1 MTDLS
6 GRHALVTGGGTGI
19 GAACARA
26 LAGAG
31 AKVTITGRR
40 REALEAVAAEHERI
54 RWEVM
59 DVTDEAS
66 VERGFAAARAVAP
79 VDVLVANAGVAET
92 APLPKMT
99 LEFWRRV
106 NGINS
111 DGAFLCVREAM
122 RGLGK
127 DAGWGRIALIASVA
141 GLRGFA
147 YGGAYCASKHAMVGL
162 AKAAA
167 AETLKSG
174 ITVNAICP
182 GYVRTPIVDRGVANI
197 VEKTGMS
204 EAEAEA
210 ALRENN
216 PNGRFVEPEE
226 VADLALWLCSDG
238 AKSVTGQALMMAGG
252 DA

>member
-1 MTDLS
+1 
-6 GRHALVTGGGTGI
+6 
-19 GAACARA
+19 
-26 LAGAG
+26 
-31 AKVTITGRR
+31 
-40 REALEAVAAEHERI
+40 
-54 RWEVM
+54 
-59 DVTDEAS
+59 
-66 VERGFAAARAVAP
+66 
-79 VDVLVANAGVAET
+79 
-92 APLPKMT
+92 
-99 LEFWRRV
+99 
-106 NGINS
+106 
-111 DGAFLCVREAM
+111 
-122 RGLGK
+122 
-127 DAGWGRIALIASVA
+127 
-141 GLRGFA
+141 
-147 YGGAYCASKHAMVGL
+147 MVGL
-162 AKAAA
+162 TKAAA

-238 AKSVTGQALMMAGG
+238 AKSVTGQALMIAGG